1 MKSRYIK
8 TIIFTS
14 LNDIR
19 KIEKVI
25 NNVSHKI
32 NSLGGKVISIVP
44 HSWGI
49 SPMNL
54 IYDIIYES
62 EKAFVDE
69 DFEEDNK

>member
-14 LNDIR
+14 LNDIK
-19 KIEKVI
+19 KIERGI
-25 NNVSHKI
+25 NDVSHKI

-62 EKAFVDE
+62 ERAFIDE
-69 DFEEDNK
+69 DFKEDK